1 MVDEW
6 RGFHR
11 KTGPQNHFG
20 KPQSE
25 VKSAVRHPKDTC
37 QKISSFKLVKCA
49 KQLAGKLMV
58 SVLWNT
64 QGMLFIDYIEKG
76 KTNNSGYYLGLLE
89 RLTKEIMASTENDDP
104 VE

>member
-1 MVDEW
+1 
-6 RGFHR
+6 
-11 KTGPQNHFG
+11 
-20 KPQSE
+20 
-25 VKSAVRHPKDTC
+25 
-37 QKISSFKLVKCA
+37 
-49 KQLAGKLMV
+49 MV